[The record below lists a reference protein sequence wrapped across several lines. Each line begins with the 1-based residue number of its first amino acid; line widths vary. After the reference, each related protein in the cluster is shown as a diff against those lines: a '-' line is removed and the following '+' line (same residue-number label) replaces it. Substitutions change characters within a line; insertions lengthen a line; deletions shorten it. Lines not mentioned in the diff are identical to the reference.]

1 MKKIGPKCDLIF
13 RTVNMQR
20 LLLLASVGATLGYE
34 LGEDTTLCWVSN
46 VSTAATREQCAGV
59 SVNFISTLSAIL
71 PSSGRA
77 VEYELVR
84 TAALTRARRL

>member
-1 MKKIGPKCDLIF
+1 
-13 RTVNMQR
+13 MQR
-20 LLLLASVGATLGYE
+20 LLLLASVRATLGYQ

-46 VSTAATREQCAGV
+46 VSSRTAATRELCAGV
-59 SVNFISTLSAIL
+59 SVNFISTLSTIL

-84 TAALTRARRL
+84 IAARTRARRL